1 MAGRVNCEACIEE
14 AKLERY
20 IFVASITVFRRAC
33 RKEIERRNEMINT
46 TSANIGLKLH
56 YVSAEKKTIEESATV
71 VYIPFYATIG
81 FISNIREREK
91 REKERERQRERER
104 ERQREGEIEGEGE
117 REGERERERESYLS
131 SIS

>member
-56 YVSAEKKTIEESATV
+56 YVSAEKKNNRRVCNSGIYTFLCYHRF
-71 VYIPFYATIG
+71 YIKDKRKRKK
-81 FISNIREREK
+81 RER
-91 REKERERQRERER
+91 ERERQRERER
-104 ERQREGEIEGEGE
+104 ETERGRERG
-117 REGERERERESYLS
+117 RERERERESYLS